1 MPFDEN
7 QLYKAL
13 VCDIWEKEYPEY
25 DSLVIF
31 VHNLLNPLVKKWCYS
46 YNDLVLRGGLHAED
60 VMQEIQIRVIKKM
73 WKLLF

>member
-13 VCDIWEKEYPEY
+13 VCDICEKEYPEY
-25 DSLVIF
+25 ENLVIF
-31 VHNLLNPLVKKWCYS
+31 VHNLLNPLVKKWC

-73 WKLLF
+73 